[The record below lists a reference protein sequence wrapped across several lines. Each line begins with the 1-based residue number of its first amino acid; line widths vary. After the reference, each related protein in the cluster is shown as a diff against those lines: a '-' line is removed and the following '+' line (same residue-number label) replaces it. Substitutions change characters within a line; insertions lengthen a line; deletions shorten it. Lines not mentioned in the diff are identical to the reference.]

1 MQIFVKTL
9 TGKTITLDVEP
20 SDTIENVKQKI
31 QDKEGIP
38 PDQQRLIF
46 AGKQLEDGRTLSDYN
61 IQKESTLHLVLRLRG
76 GILAF
81 YDLLDPNCEITSTGN
96 EEGKLPVKDDEGNVV
111 PGLFYVNSTEV
122 AEGGFALPDDN
133 PDEAAEVVK
142 ENSVAGPSAFNY
154 TEMPFGSK
162 TEFKEWIKGYCQ
174 KVRQA
179 LKEKGTPQEEVK
191 QFMATAK
198 SFAPFLM
205 KKYKDLTFHMGAN
218 CNPDG
223 AIIFEFW
230 PDEAQLQPSFMY
242 IEGGL
247 NQTKC

>member
-1 MQIFVKTL
+1 MWAGEKLVPEKLYLLVFSHPMPETVERLGLKT
-9 TGKTITLDVEP
+9 P
-20 SDTIENVKQKI
+20 
-31 QDKEGIP
+31 
-38 PDQQRLIF
+38 
-46 AGKQLEDGRTLSDYN
+46 A
-61 IQKESTLHLVLRLRG
+61 
-76 GILAF
+76 AF
-81 YDLLDPNCEITSTGN
+81 
-96 EEGKLPVKDDEGNVV
+96 
-111 PGLFYVNSTEV
+111 
-122 AEGGFALPDDN
+122 
-133 PDEAAEVVK
+133 
-142 ENSVAGPSAFNY
+142 
-154 TEMPFGSK
+154 SK